1 MNTFIFEDSII
12 NSIDTFSDTPT
23 KLQNDGSSI
32 NNIESLKTTIVL
44 SGTFQCDFKFINSAS
59 INIENDFILNSNN
72 FSIINDETPLS
83 IFYIVGILNPSIST
97 FNINCSTNTKIV
109 SVFFGNPSSEVTIN
123 CNTVSVF
130 SDTLVLAPYNTA
142 PYNTATTNNKLNI
155 NLTNISSKN
164 IELFTDLKTLNLSNN
179 SQIQLFVAPTIQV
192 SNFDN
197 FTSNTLSSLSATPEI
212 ARQIETQNSISVP
225 LNATSFQIQ
234 IQNGKASLEI
244 PKSYNIGTI
253 SSAYVLIGSNRYSIG
268 IKQV

>member
-32 NNIESLKTTIVL
+32 GNIESLKTTIVL

-72 FSIINDETPLS
+72 FSVINDETPLS
-83 IFYIVGILNPSIST
+83 IFYIVGILNPSISI

-109 SVFFGNPSSEVTIN
+109 SVFFGNPWSEVTIN
-123 CNTVSVF
+123 CNTLSVF
-130 SDTLVLAPYNTA
+130 SDTLVLA

-212 ARQIETQNSISVP
+212 ARQIETQNSITVS
-225 LNATSFQIQ
+225 LNSTPFQIQ
-234 IQNGKASLEI
+234 VQDGKASLEI

-253 SSAYVLIGSNRYSIG
+253 SSAYVLIGSNRYSID
-268 IKQV
+268 IKQI